1 MTFRATEQK
10 NPEINLHNIKAN
22 FFFLQE
28 RQDHSMGK
36 GQSFQQMV
44 LQKLNIQMQ
53 INQVGP
59 VPLTIH
65 KK

>member
-1 MTFRATEQK
+1 MTFRATEQEY
-10 NPEINLHNIKAN
+10 PEINLHNIKAI

-28 RQDHSMGK
+28 WQDHSMGK